1 MLNVRLAIGLYN
13 LYDIVILINCVYF
26 GLQTNTFQLVLV
38 RDDDGHTFAIFNYG
52 HQMDWAGAFGN
63 LVTGLGGDAAT
74 VCLSVILFVFT

>member
-1 MLNVRLAIGLYN
+1 MINVRLVNGLYK
-13 LYDIVILINCVYF
+13 LHDIVILIDCVYF

-63 LVTGLGGDAAT
+63 LVTGLGGEAAT
-74 VCLSVILFVFT
+74 VCSSVILFFFT